1 MIPRSPRSMVF
12 FRALLCALLLAGTG
26 IAQAGDPAV
35 DAVAASVA
43 RPDVLRGQF
52 VQEKQVS
59 GFRNPL
65 RSQGRFVVARKHGVI
80 WTTLKPF
87 PSELVVTAD
96 RILSRQRDG
105 SRRVELD
112 ARQQP
117 ALRSV
122 NAVMFA
128 LMSGDVQALSSQFRV
143 VATREGQG
151 WRLLLTPKSPML
163 AKAFRSLSLQGDR
176 YVREVE
182 IVEASDD
189 RTRIRFSDLSE
200 TPATLAADEARRFD

>member
-1 MIPRSPRSMVF
+1 MIRRSLRVS
-12 FRALLCALLLAGTG
+12 RALLCALLLAGVG
-26 IAQAGDPAV
+26 IVQAGDPAV

-43 RPDVLRGQF
+43 RPEVLRGQF
-52 VQEKQVS
+52 VQEKQIG
-59 GFRNPL
+59 GFKNPL
-65 RSQGRFVVARKHGVI
+65 RSQGRFVVARRYGVI

-122 NAVMFA
+122 NAAMFA
-128 LMSGDVQALSSQFRV
+128 LMSGDVHALSSQFNV
-143 VATREGQG
+143 EAAREAQG
-151 WRLLLTPKSPML
+151 WRLRLTPKSAML

-182 IVEASDD
+182 IVEANDD
-189 RTRIRFSDLSE
+189 RTRIHFSDMSE
-200 TPATLAADEARRFD
+200 TPATLDADEARRFD